1 MNRRFLASA
10 LLLLAIARFA
20 GVAYRSLTY
29 NIGDFYATLPGAYV
43 ERLNPTLWA
52 SPDLTDVLGKSP
64 AYHRGPTQYLTA
76 LPLSFLDSYR
86 EISLVLLVV
95 FPILIAGA
103 AIVMWRA
110 FGGTERDPVL
120 LALVLSA
127 SLVFYPTLQAFVARE
142 FEIVIMAA
150 TTLLVAAALAGR
162 QTAVGAWTAYLSL
175 YKFLPLAL
183 LPLLVARRWWRALG
197 AAAVTAALMLAAAHP
212 LFGLQNFTNDGFV
225 QRFASNLFTTGSSQE
240 FCHGEVGF
248 LRYAP
253 NSHDVSVRFG
263 LCALNERIS
272 FPVWFVYM
280 ALIAAT
286 LAALAYGY
294 FRAERAPGLTP
305 DTERWRRTWE
315 LNAVICV
322 FMTFFYTHYYY
333 LTVLIV
339 PLTAVMV
346 RAYQQR
352 SAGLWWAWAAAY
364 LLLSAFLVP
373 AGALTRLLHV
383 DVFTLYLKTLAYLPG
398 ELLLL
403 GVILHQYMSLPL
415 APGPRRG

>member
-1 MNRRFLASA
+1 MNRRLFASA
-10 LLLLAIARFA
+10 LLLIALARFG
-20 GVAYRSLTY
+20 GVAYRGLTY

-86 EISLVLLVV
+86 EISLVLLVL

-103 AIVMWRA
+103 AVVMWRA
-110 FGGTERDPVL
+110 FGGAERDPVL
-120 LALVLSA
+120 LALVLSS
-127 SLVFYPTLQAFVARE
+127 SLVFYPTLQAYVARE

-150 TTLLVAAALAGR
+150 TAMLVAAALAGR

-197 AAAVTAALMLAAAHP
+197 AAAVTAALMLAVAHP
-212 LFGLQNFTNDGFV
+212 LFGLENFTNDGFV
-225 QRFASNLFTTGSSQE
+225 QRFASNLFTTGSSDE
-240 FCHGEVGF
+240 FCHGEIGF

-263 LCALNERIS
+263 LCALNERIA
-272 FPVWFVYM
+272 FPVSFVYM

-294 FRAERAPGLTP
+294 FRAERAATLAP
-305 DTERWRRTWE
+305 DTERWRRAWE
-315 LNAVICV
+315 FNAVICV
-322 FMTFFYTHYYY
+322 FMIFFYTHYYY

-352 SAGLWWAWAAAY
+352 SKALWSAWVTSY
-364 LLLSAFLVP
+364 LLLSAFLLP
-373 AGALTRLLHV
+373 TGALTRLLHA
-383 DVFTLYLKTLAYLPG
+383 DIFTLYLKTLAYLPG

-403 GVILHQYMSLPL
+403 GVILYQYVSLPL
-415 APGPRRG
+415 DTNARRG